1 MPKVNVDHECKLSV
15 DDAFSKIKNF
25 FENDQDI
32 RRLDPKMEC
41 TFADSAKTGKAK
53 GSKFN
58 ADIAVKSHGAGSKIQ
73 IVVDLPL
80 VLTPFKGKVQ
90 ETIQKKLAKY
100 LG

>member
-1 MPKVNVDHECKLSV
+1 MPKVNVEHQCNLPAE
-15 DDAFSKIKNF
+15 DAFTKIKSF

-41 TFADSAKTGKAK
+41 IFHASSMTGTAK

-58 ADIAVKSHGAGSKIQ
+58 ADIAVKGHGAGSKIQ
-73 IVVDLPL
+73 VVVDLPL
-80 VLTPFKGKVQ
+80 VLSPFKGKVQ